1 MPRAD
6 RRMAHIQLPG
16 TVATLT
22 KPVVLHVQREWAA
35 GAPALHSGGLA
46 EQEKAGC
53 CRRCRMRSPGWL
65 LRAPGHGLI
74 GLAPRDPK
82 RHVRAR
88 LGVQLWGFVL
98 VLLPPLCTFMA
109 QRLGVHRHEERTV
122 GRFAFYIHE
131 RKWGN
136 RRFQRVLSVQ
146 FPPPWLAVLLP
157 LLVLVLNKFKVI
169 VHQVYFFR

>member
-1 MPRAD
+1 MPHAD
-6 RRMAHIQLPG
+6 RGVAHIQLPG

-22 KPVVLHVQREWAA
+22 EPVVLHVQREGAA

-46 EQEKAGC
+46 EQENAGC
-53 CRRCRMRSPGWL
+53 CRRCRMRSPGGL
-65 LRAPGHGLI
+65 LGAPGLT
-74 GLAPRDPK
+74 PRDPK

-122 GRFAFYIHE
+122 WRFAFYIHE

-136 RRFQRVLSVQ
+136 RRFQRILSVQ
-146 FPPPWLAVLLP
+146 LPPPLLVVLLP
-157 LLVLVLNKFKVI
+157 LLVLVLDKFKVI
-169 VHQVYFFR
+169 IYQIYFFW